1 MQIILKE
8 LRHFYRGNQVGDIS
22 FSFEE
27 FCVSRL
33 KAFIP
38 GSIVKVK
45 ISREAE
51 HSGHGLR
58 RREQKKF
65 DLKRDHM
72 HNSQHASMANQA
84 AFSAGSTPEF
94 GDAKDAHSIPLHQRE
109 RALRL
114 LGLDPGQTYLP
125 LEIHQAYKSSL
136 QTHLRDSRNRNG
148 EGLTKR
154 VEQINKAFEQLS
166 GDSALPLPLTAEGLS
181 QTGERSLAYL

>member
-22 FSFEE
+22 FPFEE

-72 HNSQHASMANQA
+72 HNSPDDQCRSKK
-84 AFSAGSTPEF
+84 EF
-94 GDAKDAHSIPLHQRE
+94 DQ
-109 RALRL
+109 
-114 LGLDPGQTYLP
+114 
-125 LEIHQAYKSSL
+125 L
-136 QTHLRDSRNRNG
+136 QET
-148 EGLTKR
+148 
-154 VEQINKAFEQLS
+154 IN
-166 GDSALPLPLTAEGLS
+166 
-181 QTGERSLAYL
+181 